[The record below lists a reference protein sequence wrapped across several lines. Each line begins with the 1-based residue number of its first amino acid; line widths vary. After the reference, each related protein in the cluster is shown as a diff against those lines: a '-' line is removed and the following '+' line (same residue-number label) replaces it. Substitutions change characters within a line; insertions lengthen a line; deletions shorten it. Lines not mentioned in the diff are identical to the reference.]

1 MNVNNAGVTLATNQ
15 MSVEMYVRPK
25 APYGHSN
32 LFVAG
37 FINFTVN
44 IDQTRGIEFGIG
56 NGTNWHLVYAD
67 TPNLN
72 DGNWHHLV
80 ATYDGTMMRVFFD
93 GQERLAVPSSTVL
106 ANPNDFKMGG
116 RPQNTYL
123 NGELDEIRV
132 SNVARTLPEILAR
145 YCP

>member
-25 APYGHSN
+25 
-32 LFVAG
+32 
-37 FINFTVN
+37 
-44 IDQTRGIEFGIG
+44 
-56 NGTNWHLVYAD
+56 
-67 TPNLN
+67 
-72 DGNWHHLV
+72 